1 MAVINTNVKALFSQA
16 ALKATERK
24 QTVSMQQLSTG
35 KRINSSRDDAAG
47 MAIATRMTHQIRSLN
62 QAVRNAGD
70 AITLIQ
76 TAEGA
81 TNEITDMMQRMR
93 ELAIQ
98 ASNDTNNNEQRS
110 YLDLEFQQLKK
121 QIVQIAD
128 NTEWNGFPVLN
139 GSTGERVGIK
149 PVYKTISEPANTSS
163 LLVVA
168 GTPVST
174 STTIGTL
181 GTIEKSAV
189 TFNAMNPGETIEVG
203 GLKYTADVTNT
214 ATEVANAFAN
224 IKMPDSPVVDAT
236 AKTITFTELKAGQAV
251 TVNGLSFI
259 AASDLTPSQVAGAFT
274 NIADKATTGPSTS
287 LGAYTGILNGE
298 TKASTGTVLT
308 LTAAPSSVMPGLA
321 GAVMPENPTIAVT
334 TQGTTSATE
343 VTAVTF
349 KALKAGQSVTVAGL
363 TLRAKQDLT
372 AAAVGTA
379 FSGVVVNATPA
390 DTTSLAFTGKM
401 TGYATPAGTAAAVN
415 FTSSAVNAEVP
426 DLTATMDSTIASPI
440 LSASKGKFSG
450 ILSGFSTGPIA
461 GSTINFTSTTNFT
474 NVTDIATSG
483 TAITPTITTVAGAAG
498 GGVTVGGAGS
508 FAKAGTLNIVAGGTD
523 AVTTATFTLED
534 GQILDIKAG
543 VSITA
548 GVVTIDKQTLDR
560 AGKNILSGGNLTI
573 KQVKADKTAA
583 AFAASDKVTLDVT
596 RSLTKLDTMFSSD
609 VIINGIPIGAS
620 RTADDKL
627 SPQISGNQIASA
639 IAKVA
644 AINLKSDTT
653 GVFATVNPTIMT
665 GAAMFGTGQV
675 SGTLNINGFT
685 TPMINTVLDNSRDS
699 RIAAVNAV
707 NFISAQTGVRA
718 VDSLTENGGITLVAD
733 DGRNIELFF
742 NTANADS
749 DFSRLTG
756 LKQGVQTGTFSLES
770 AVETPINIS
779 TATNGNISRAGLAVA
794 NYNSLNLST
803 VTSAIRPE
811 VKTVAQIKS
820 LGINDLKI
828 NGVAIRPANPEDDTL
843 SNLMSSTSSRVASAI
858 ATAAAINDSS
868 KITGVTAKAIPVS
881 VQGSV
886 TNRDK
891 PTADGTYSLFINGV
905 NVQVSMTTTQTD
917 SQRRTAVVNAVTAN
931 QGLTGVG
938 AVDNGNGGVTL
949 KALDGRNVSV
959 WFDSDK
965 VNAGSFGLGY
975 GTSNNN
981 PPGVT
986 GIAAASPTSTTAST
1000 VYGSLAL
1007 ESAKAITVAPGDLGF
1022 TTDGDFK
1029 NLGFAQGKFGG
1040 EVNQATTKMS
1050 PPRTGRLAFQVGANE
1065 GQRINIDLADFGKG
1079 GPITGEITWDADMD
1093 PLPPGAAIPE
1103 AKPGGPSLQGK
1114 PLTRTFISSSVA
1126 AQDVLKKL
1134 DVAMDKVNQT
1144 RATMGAVM
1152 NRLDHVINNLS
1163 NVSMNLSASRSQI
1176 EDSDYAAASTEMA
1189 KNQIMQ
1195 QAATAVLAQAN
1206 TSQQSV
1212 LKLLGG

>member
-1 MAVINTNVKALFSQA
+1 M
-16 ALKATERK
+16 
-24 QTVSMQQLSTG
+24 
-35 KRINSSRDDAAG
+35 
-47 MAIATRMTHQIRSLN
+47 
-62 QAVRNAGD
+62 
-70 AITLIQ
+70 
-76 TAEGA
+76 
-81 TNEITDMMQRMR
+81 
-93 ELAIQ
+93 
-98 ASNDTNNNEQRS
+98 
-110 YLDLEFQQLKK
+110 
-121 QIVQIAD
+121 
-128 NTEWNGFPVLN
+128 
-139 GSTGERVGIK
+139 
-149 PVYKTISEPANTSS
+149 
-163 LLVVA
+163 
-168 GTPVST
+168 
-174 STTIGTL
+174 
-181 GTIEKSAV
+181 
-189 TFNAMNPGETIEVG
+189 
-203 GLKYTADVTNT
+203 
-214 ATEVANAFAN
+214 
-224 IKMPDSPVVDAT
+224 
-236 AKTITFTELKAGQAV
+236 
-251 TVNGLSFI
+251 
-259 AASDLTPSQVAGAFT
+259 
-274 NIADKATTGPSTS
+274 
-287 LGAYTGILNGE
+287 
-298 TKASTGTVLT
+298 
-308 LTAAPSSVMPGLA
+308 
-321 GAVMPENPTIAVT
+321 
-334 TQGTTSATE
+334 
-343 VTAVTF
+343 
-349 KALKAGQSVTVAGL
+349 
-363 TLRAKQDLT
+363 
-372 AAAVGTA
+372 
-379 FSGVVVNATPA
+379 
-390 DTTSLAFTGKM
+390 
-401 TGYATPAGTAAAVN
+401 
-415 FTSSAVNAEVP
+415 
-426 DLTATMDSTIASPI
+426 
-440 LSASKGKFSG
+440 
-450 ILSGFSTGPIA
+450 
-461 GSTINFTSTTNFT
+461 
-474 NVTDIATSG
+474 
-483 TAITPTITTVAGAAG
+483 
-498 GGVTVGGAGS
+498 GGAGS

-548 GVVTIDKQTLDR
+548 GIVTIDKQTLDR

-573 KQVKADKTAA
+573 KQVKADTTAA
-583 AFAASDKVTLDVT
+583 AFAANDKVTLDVT

-609 VIINGIPIGAS
+609 VIINGVPIGAS

-639 IAKVA
+639 IAKAA

-699 RIAAVNAV
+699 RIATVNAV

-742 NTANADS
+742 NTANADA

-756 LKQGVQTGTFSLES
+756 LKQGVQSGTFSLES
-770 AVETPINIS
+770 AVETPINIT

-794 NYNSLNLST
+794 NYNSYNLST
-803 VTSAIRPE
+803 VTSATRPE

-828 NGVAIRPANPEDDTL
+828 NGVAIRAANPDDDTL
-843 SNLMSSTSSRVASAI
+843 SNLMSSTSSRAASAI
-858 ATAAAINDSS
+858 ATAAAINESS